1 MRFRFYFNNR
11 QSKNIALDR
20 LKVLLISDRVDC
32 NPDIMDMLKE
42 DIAKVI
48 SKYLEIDSDSINV
61 SIKKS
66 SAKDKNVYQ
75 ARLCANVPIKSVSN
89 NLTVKS

>member
-1 MRFRFYFNNR
+1 MRLRFYFNKK

-32 NPDIMDMLKE
+32 NPEVMDMLKN

-48 SKYLEIDSDSINV
+48 SKYLEIDADSINV
-61 SIKKS
+61 SIKKNNTKDS
-66 SAKDKNVYQ
+66 FQAK
-75 ARLCANVPIKSVSN
+75 LCANVPIKSVSN
-89 NLTVKS
+89 NLIVKQ

>member
-1 MRFRFYFNNR
+1 MRFKFYFNKNK
-11 QSKNIALDR
+11 SKNIALDR
-20 LKVLLISDRVDC
+20 LRVLLISDRVDC
-32 NPDIMDMLKE
+32 NPDVMELLKQ

-48 SKYLEIDSDSINV
+48 SKYLEIEADSINV

-66 SAKDKNVYQ
+66 NSKDSCQAK
-75 ARLCANVPIKSVSN
+75 LCANVPIKSVTN

>member
-1 MRFRFYFNNR
+1 MRLRFYFNKK

-32 NPDIMDMLKE
+32 NPEVMDMIKN

-66 SAKDKNVYQ
+66 NTKDTFQAK
-75 ARLCANVPIKSVSN
+75 LCANVPIKSVSN
-89 NLTVKS
+89 NLIVKQ

>member
-1 MRFRFYFNNR
+1 MRFKFYFNKK

-32 NPDIMDMLKE
+32 NPDVMDMLKA

-48 SKYLEIDSDSINV
+48 SKYLEIDAASVNV

-66 SAKDKNVYQ
+66 NSKDSCEAK
-75 ARLCANVPIKSVSN
+75 LCANVPIKSVSN
-89 NLTVKS
+89 SLTVKS

>member
-1 MRFRFYFNNR
+1 MRFRFYFNKR

-32 NPDIMDMLKE
+32 NPDVMDMLKA

-48 SKYLEIDSDSINV
+48 SKYLEIDADSINV

-66 SAKDKNVYQ
+66 NAKDSCEAK
-75 ARLCANVPIKSVSN
+75 LCANVPIKSVTN
-89 NLTVKS
+89 HVALK